1 MKKIS
6 FFGYSI
12 PAAPVCL
19 TLLGSTLWPEMELL
33 VPSLPA
39 MKQFFAVTD
48 GEVQQLLTANFIG
61 FLCGV
66 LLAGPLCDSLGRKK
80 AMLWGMLFFLGASAL
95 AAVSETFSLMM
106 FARFIQGI
114 TVTAPIIGGCTMLL
128 EITSGAQQIFW
139 MSISSASITLCMAM
153 APLIGAWINTEL
165 GFRGN
170 LWSIFVA
177 GLIGILPVIFWV
189 PESLPKEKRTALQVK
204 TVLSGYWQLLK
215 NPRFMGLSIVMA
227 GLAAAYWIYTGVS
240 ALYMVDYLKMD
251 PALFGTYQGPI
262 VGTFAAFSIGITWI
276 HKKYDMKTC
285 LLGGA
290 VSMLLGT
297 SALLV
302 LSLAGIQSALL
313 TTIFMMF
320 FVGGMVPANSL
331 LFPSALNQLPAHLQG
346 SGQSLIQALRLLF
359 ASVGTMVLGFTYTGP
374 FLPVAIILM
383 VMFVGC
389 AALLWKTRNLLSDAP
404 SSGIVAGH

>member
-1 MKKIS
+1 
-6 FFGYSI
+6 
-12 PAAPVCL
+12 
-19 TLLGSTLWPEMELL
+19 
-33 VPSLPA
+33 
-39 MKQFFAVTD
+39 
-48 GEVQQLLTANFIG
+48 
-61 FLCGV
+61 
-66 LLAGPLCDSLGRKK
+66 
-80 AMLWGMLFFLGASAL
+80 
-95 AAVSETFSLMM
+95 
-106 FARFIQGI
+106 
-114 TVTAPIIGGCTMLL
+114 
-128 EITSGAQQIFW
+128 
-139 MSISSASITLCMAM
+139 
-153 APLIGAWINTEL
+153 
-165 GFRGN
+165 
-170 LWSIFVA
+170 
-177 GLIGILPVIFWV
+177 
-189 PESLPKEKRTALQVK
+189 
-204 TVLSGYWQLLK
+204 
-215 NPRFMGLSIVMA
+215 MGLSIVMA